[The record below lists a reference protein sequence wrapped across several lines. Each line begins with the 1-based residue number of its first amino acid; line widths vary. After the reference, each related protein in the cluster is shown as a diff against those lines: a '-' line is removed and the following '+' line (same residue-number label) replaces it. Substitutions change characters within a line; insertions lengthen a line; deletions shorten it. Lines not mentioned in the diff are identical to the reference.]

1 MNLKVY
7 TAQNVLIELP
17 LANAGVRLV
26 VGFLDLIVQII
37 YLLIVFWIFGIDN
50 IGDSPL
56 VVTLLLTP
64 YFLYN
69 PICEYLWNGRTIGK
83 FLLKLR
89 VIKANGSAASLGDYI
104 LRWLLRVIDVRIGF
118 FLLIFLPDSYQ
129 SDDGFYALAS
139 FLILP
144 IPIAGIISM
153 MATKKIQRIGDIV
166 ANTVVVVSKRP
177 FSLEDT
183 ILKAPQENYEPV
195 FKNVLKLSD
204 RDIYIIKN
212 VLDNSKKSKSKKA
225 IFDLTI
231 KAKKIL
237 DIKENIPP
245 EKLLRTL
252 IEDYNHLAKKK
263 DEVN

>member
-26 VGFLDLIVQII
+26 SGILDLLVQGI
-37 YLLIVFWIFGIDN
+37 YLFAFIWILGIGLVEENIVIQVLIFI
-50 IGDSPL
+50 
-56 VVTLLLTP
+56 P
-64 YFLYN
+64 YALYN
-69 PICEYLWNGRTIGK
+69 PICEFLWNGRTVGK
-83 FLLKLR
+83 YLLKLR
-89 VIKANGSAASLGDYI
+89 VIKANGSAASLGDYV
-104 LRWLLRVIDVRIGF
+104 LRWLLRIIDIRIGLF
-118 FLLIFLPDSYQ
+118 ILIFLPDFIQNST
-129 SDDGFYALAS
+129 DFYGLVVFLA
-139 FLILP
+139 FPL
-144 IPIAGIISM
+144 PIAGLISM
-153 MATKKIQRIGDIV
+153 MATKKLQRIGDIV

-183 ILKAPQENYEPV
+183 ILRTPQENYEPV

-212 VLDNSKKSKSKKA
+212 VLDNSEKSKSKKA

-231 KAKKIL
+231 KAKQIL
-237 DIKENIPP
+237 EIKENIPP
-245 EKLLRTL
+245 EQLLRTL